1 MPLPVAYAHEADLA
15 QELHVRLGRLTTIL
29 GWKVEEDSY
38 RDILSDTLEVL
49 GVDLISDL
57 TTQEELRKLRAVAL
71 WKLWEY
77 VVDSLVANY
86 RFSSDF
92 QTFERQQIYDHA
104 EKSLKRAMAR
114 ASSMGITVPGGLGV
128 MRVPIRDP
136 YQVSATSSNEFGA

>member
-1 MPLPVAYAHEADLA
+1 
-15 QELHVRLGRLTTIL
+15 
-29 GWKVEEDSY
+29 
-38 RDILSDTLEVL
+38 
-49 GVDLISDL
+49 
-57 TTQEELRKLRAVAL
+57 VAL